1 MRHLQ
6 TLRMIEDV
14 ARAGSI
20 RRAAEAMHLTA
31 SALNRRIQNFEA
43 EFGAPIF
50 ERLPRGVRLNPAGEL
65 LLHHIR
71 TQRADLARVRS
82 QVADLSGERR
92 GVVTIACSQGL
103 LPYFLPREI
112 AAYRAE
118 HPGVGFRVL
127 VRDRAA
133 AERELSAFA
142 ADLAVVYEPAFMAD
156 FEIVA
161 SARQPVQAIMAPDHP
176 LAARP
181 DLRLREC
188 LDWPHAVPE
197 TETGV
202 RHLLDLALRGSS
214 RRLAPAVV
222 SDSFEFLRHYVL
234 HERLVS
240 FQIPVGLTEAQRA
253 GLIARPLPARDV
265 PPGHLILGHQRG
277 RTLPVAAARFADRLA
292 ATLAAMAADETPSA
306 SR

>member
-1 MRHLQ
+1 MRHLL

-20 RRAAEAMHLTA
+20 RRAAEAMHLTS
-31 SALNRRIQNFEA
+31 SALNRRIQRFE
-43 EFGAPIF
+43 EDFGAPIF

-71 TQRADLARVRS
+71 TQRADLARVQS
-82 QVADLSGERR
+82 QVADLSGQRR
-92 GVVTIACSQGL
+92 GLVTIACSQGL

-112 AAYRAE
+112 AAYRTE
-118 HPGVGFRVL
+118 HPGVAFRVL

-133 AERELSAFA
+133 AERELSGFT
-142 ADLAVVYEPAFMAD
+142 ADLALVFEPAFMAD
-156 FEIVA
+156 FEIIA

-176 LAARP
+176 LAGRAA
-181 DLRLREC
+181 LRLREC

-202 RHLLDLALRGSS
+202 RHLLDLALRGSA
-214 RRLAPAVV
+214 RRLTPALV

-240 FQIPVGLTEAQRA
+240 FQIPVGLTEAQRS
-253 GLIARPLPARDV
+253 GLVARALPARDV
-265 PPGHLILGHQRG
+265 AQGHLMLGHQRG

-292 ATLAAMAADETPSA
+292 ATLVGMADDGAP
-306 SR
+306 